1 VCRVAA
7 SACSQ
12 PWPCVGLFLEGQQK
26 CVVTRAVLQSAM
38 RENTKR
44 RGQVNEQALC
54 RRVQA
59 RYVAC
64 GEQPWAKPQHTR
76 AAVAVV
82 AGVGGGRTRK
92 LPTDDTT
99 PNKIAKLAQK
109 NTPHLMHTLFVHV
122 HPHTHT
128 HTHTHLGC
136 KCVRT
141 HLPQVLFAQDVAAGW
156 RKRSTLN
163 VRQPPTV
170 ESLNRTKTFRSVSF
184 LSQFFLNFP
193 NIRTVFKR
201 G

>member
-1 VCRVAA
+1 LCDVCVCVCRVAA

-128 HTHTHLGC
+128 HTHTHTWGASACGPTFLRSSLH
-136 KCVRT
+136 KT
-141 HLPQVLFAQDVAAGW
+141 WLQVGARGAPLTCDSPPPWSHSTGPKLFV
-156 RKRSTLN
+156 
-163 VRQPPTV
+163 V
-170 ESLNRTKTFRSVSF
+170 F
-184 LSQFFLNFP
+184 LFFLNF
-193 NIRTVFKR
+193 F
-201 G
+201 